1 MINSIIRWSVANRT
15 VVLMLAVLL
24 AAWGV
29 FALRHTPVDA
39 IPDLSDVQVIIRTN
53 FPGQAPRV
61 VEDQV
66 TYPLATSM
74 LAVPGAVRVRGYSFF
89 GDSYVYVLFEDG
101 TDIYWARSRVLEY
114 LSQAASSLPQ
124 GVKPALGPDATGVG
138 WVFQYALVDRSG
150 RHDVAE
156 LRSLQDWFLKYE
168 LQSLPG
174 VAEVA
179 TVGGMVRQYEILL
192 DPDRLRAWGIDIMEV
207 RRAVASGNQEVGGSV
222 IELGE
227 AEYMVRAT
235 GYVDNLEKLR
245 NLPLK
250 VTSEGVPV
258 LLGDVADVRFGPR
271 SRRGVAD
278 LNGEGDA
285 VGGIIVMR
293 WGENATKVISGVRK
307 RLAEL
312 ATGLPEGVE
321 VVTVYDRSALIQRA
335 QDSLRG
341 KLIEELVLVALVCAI
356 FLFHLRSTLVAAI
369 SLPLGVLGAFVA
381 MYQLG
386 INANIMSL
394 GGIAIAI
401 GVMVDAAIVMVEN
414 LHKHIEA
421 GGDRPHWER
430 VCDSAAEVGPAIFF
444 SLLVITVSF
453 LPVFALQAQ
462 EGRLFAPLAYT
473 KTFAMAAAAILAI
486 TLVPVLMG
494 YFVRGRIRPERAN
507 PINRFFAFLYR
518 PVLGL
523 SLRFPVVVILGALGL
538 VLATAW
544 PASRLG
550 SEFMPDLDEGD
561 LMYMPTTLP
570 GISVGEARQL
580 LQQTDRLIATVPE
593 VESVFGK
600 VGRADT
606 ATDPAPLTMIE
617 TVIQLRPRDQWR
629 AGMTLEKLKE
639 ELDERVRF
647 PGLAN
652 AWVMP
657 IKTRIDM
664 LATGIRTPLGI
675 KVSGPDLR
683 VIQNIGTKIERAVQE
698 VPGTRSAYAERVMGG
713 RYIVIDIDRV
723 AAARFGLSVDDLQR
737 VIGLAVGG
745 MPIGESVEH
754 RERYPIRLR
763 FYSDWRDSP
772 EKLRNLPLSTPSG
785 GWIGLGDVAEVRIE
799 DGPAMIRSENAQPAG
814 WIFVDVAGRDLGG
827 YVEEVRRHVSD
838 TVDLPSGYSLDW
850 SGQYEYLQRAKARL
864 GVLVP
869 VALAVIVLLLYIQLR
884 RLSEVLIVLGT
895 LPLAVVGGVWLLY
908 LLDFRLSVAVA
919 VGFIALAGMAVE
931 VGVVMLVYLR
941 QALEAARARS
951 EMTREVLKRA
961 VGDGAILRL
970 RPVLM
975 TVFATLVG
983 LVPVMVGSGTGAEV
997 TRRIAA
1003 PMVGGVISLLPLSLL
1018 VVPALFLLYH
1028 RHGLPV
1034 EALESVT
1041 EEPENRVV

>member
-15 VVLMLAVLL
+15 VVLMLAVILS
-24 AAWGV
+24 AWGV

-39 IPDLSDVQVIIRTN
+39 IPDLSDVQVIIRTS

-74 LAVPGAVRVRGYSFF
+74 LAVPGAVTVRGYSFF

-114 LSQAASSLPQ
+114 LSQAASRLPA
-124 GVKPALGPDATGVG
+124 GVTPALGPDATGVG
-138 WVFQYALVDRSG
+138 WVFQYALVDRTG
-150 RHDVAE
+150 HHDVAE

-168 LQSLPG
+168 IQSLPG

-179 TVGGMVRQYEILL
+179 SVGGMVRQYEILL
-192 DPDRLRAWGIDIMEV
+192 DPERLRAWGIDLTTI
-207 RRAVASGNQEVGGSV
+207 RQAVASGNQEVGGSV

-235 GYVDNLEKLR
+235 GYVDSLEKLR
-245 NLPLK
+245 SLPLT
-250 VTSEGVPV
+250 VTPGGVPV
-258 LLGDVADVRFGPR
+258 LLGDVAEVRFGPAP
-271 SRRGVAD
+271 RRGLAD
-278 LNGEGDA
+278 LDGEGEA
-285 VGGIIVMR
+285 VGGIVVMR
-293 WGENATKVISGVRK
+293 WGGNATEVIGAVRT
-307 RLAEL
+307 RLEEL
-312 ATGLPEGVE
+312 GRGLPEGVE
-321 VVTVYDRSALIQRA
+321 IVPVYDRSALIERA
-335 QDSLRG
+335 QESLRG
-341 KLIEELVLVALVCAI
+341 KLTEELILVALVCAI
-356 FLFHLRSTLVAAI
+356 FLFHARSTLVAVI

-381 MYQLG
+381 MYHLG

-394 GGIAIAI
+394 SGIAIAI

-414 LHKHIEA
+414 LHKHMEA
-421 GGDRPHWER
+421 GDDREHWQR
-430 VCDSAAEVGPAIFF
+430 VCDAAAEVGPAIFF

-462 EGRLFAPLAYT
+462 EGRLFSPLAYT
-473 KTFAMAAAAILAI
+473 KTFAMAAAAVLAI

-494 YFVRGRIRPERAN
+494 YFVRGRIRPENAN
-507 PINRFFAFLYR
+507 PVNRFFAFAYR

-523 SLRFPVVVILGALGL
+523 SLRYPTLVVLGALGL

-617 TVIQLRPRDQWR
+617 TIIQLRPEEQWR
-629 AGMTLEKLKE
+629 EGMTLEKLKE
-639 ELDERVRF
+639 ELDARVRF

-675 KVSGPDLR
+675 KVSGPDLG
-683 VIQNIGTKIERAVQE
+683 VIQDIGTKIERVVRE
-698 VPGTRSAYAERVMGG
+698 IPGTRSAYAERVMGG
-713 RYIVIDIDRV
+713 RYIIVDIDRV
-723 AAARFGLSVDDLQR
+723 AAARFGLNVDDLQQ

-745 MPIGESVEH
+745 MPIGESVE
-754 RERYPIRLR
+754 RLERYPIRLR

-772 EKLRNLPLSTPSG
+772 EKLRNLPLSTPTG
-785 GWIGLGDVAEVRIE
+785 GWIGLGDVAEVRVE
-799 DGPAMIRSENAQPAG
+799 NGPAMIRSENARPAG

-827 YVEEVRRHVSD
+827 YVEEVRQRVAE
-838 TVDLPSGYSLDW
+838 VIELPTGYALDW

-864 GVLVP
+864 GILVP
-869 VALAVIVLLLYIQLR
+869 VALAVIVLLLYLQLR
-884 RLSEVLIVLGT
+884 RVAEVLIVLGT
-895 LPLAVVGGVWLLY
+895 LPLSVVGGIWLIY
-908 LLDFRLSVAVA
+908 LLDFRISVAVT

-941 QALEAARARS
+941 QSLESARS
-951 EMTREVLKRA
+951 RGELTRDSLQQA
-961 VGDGAILRL
+961 VRDGALLRL

-975 TVFATLVG
+975 TVFATLIG
-983 LVPVMVGSGTGAEV
+983 LLPVMLGSGTGAEV

-1003 PMVGGVISLLPLSLL
+1003 PMVGGVLSLLPLSLL
-1018 VVPALFLLYH
+1018 VVPVLFLLYH
-1028 RHGLPV
+1028 RRRLPPKPV
-1034 EALESVT
+1034 ETV
-1041 EEPENRVV
+1041 PEKA

>member
-74 LAVPGAVRVRGYSFF
+74 LAVPGAVTVRGYSFF

-114 LSQAASSLPQ
+114 LSQAASSLPE

-192 DPDRLRAWGIDIMEV
+192 DPERLRAWGIDIMEV

-235 GYVDNLEKLR
+235 GYVDNLQKLR
-245 NLPLK
+245 DLPLK

-293 WGENATKVISGVRK
+293 WGENATRVIDGVRE

-321 VVTVYDRSALIQRA
+321 IVTVYDRSALIQRA

-414 LHKHIEA
+414 LHKHMEA
-421 GGDRPHWER
+421 GGNRPHWER

-507 PINRFFAFLYR
+507 PVNRFFAFLYR
-518 PVLGL
+518 PVLAL
-523 SLRFPVVVILGALGL
+523 SLRFPVGVVLGALAL

-593 VESVFGK
+593 VKSVFGK

-617 TVIQLRPRDQWR
+617 TVIQLRPQDQWR
-629 AGMTLEKLKE
+629 DGMTLEKLKE
-639 ELDERVRF
+639 ELDSRVRF

-675 KVSGPDLR
+675 KVSGPDLS
-683 VIQNIGTKIERAVQE
+683 VIQDIGTRIEKAVLQ
-698 VPGTRSAYAERVMGG
+698 VPGTRSA
-713 RYIVIDIDRV
+713 
-723 AAARFGLSVDDLQR
+723 
-737 VIGLAVGG
+737 
-745 MPIGESVEH
+745 
-754 RERYPIRLR
+754 
-763 FYSDWRDSP
+763 
-772 EKLRNLPLSTPSG
+772 
-785 GWIGLGDVAEVRIE
+785 
-799 DGPAMIRSENAQPAG
+799 
-814 WIFVDVAGRDLGG
+814 
-827 YVEEVRRHVSD
+827 
-838 TVDLPSGYSLDW
+838 
-850 SGQYEYLQRAKARL
+850 
-864 GVLVP
+864 
-869 VALAVIVLLLYIQLR
+869 
-884 RLSEVLIVLGT
+884 
-895 LPLAVVGGVWLLY
+895 
-908 LLDFRLSVAVA
+908 
-919 VGFIALAGMAVE
+919 
-931 VGVVMLVYLR
+931 
-941 QALEAARARS
+941 
-951 EMTREVLKRA
+951 
-961 VGDGAILRL
+961 
-970 RPVLM
+970 
-975 TVFATLVG
+975 
-983 LVPVMVGSGTGAEV
+983 
-997 TRRIAA
+997 
-1003 PMVGGVISLLPLSLL
+1003 
-1018 VVPALFLLYH
+1018 
-1028 RHGLPV
+1028 
-1034 EALESVT
+1034 
-1041 EEPENRVV
+1041 